1 MEKNWDQKIRL
12 SLEKNPN
19 HQPPGSKRA
28 ASKVWQ
34 GNIIS
39 NSNQMMGFWM
49 ILVDSGSAISSKQKE
64 NCRTHPL
71 LKSRDLGSWWVFP
84 PLVLQGVVTFVFP
97 TMWRLP
103 VIFFPGADLF
113 WGFQVWWKW
122 LGRCTS
128 YDEGITLHT
137 GSPVEAM
144 TLGRKLVMG
153 SCWWAKTATTIAP
166 VFPWYAFLC
175 SLTVPNFPRH
185 AEVEWSTWV

>member
-19 HQPPGSKRA
+19 HQHLAQNGPHPKSDN
-28 ASKVWQ
+28 

-71 LKSRDLGSWWVFP
+71 FRAVT
-84 PLVLQGVVTFVFP
+84 LVADGYFHLWCFKELWLLSFQPCEGFLF
-97 TMWRLP
+97 
-103 VIFFPGADLF
+103 FFPREDLF